1 MDRKAVAMAMSR
13 LVDTRP
19 SNQQFP
25 KTSVALPPRNNS
37 LLAALSE
44 ADRRRLAPFCER
56 ELLQCGTIV
65 SDIGDEIRHAYFP
78 VRGMLSLHGMT
89 TDGTL
94 IQIAAIDSTG
104 VVAASL
110 FPDGVAPYRTAATLP
125 CEAYKMRSA
134 VLVEE
139 CKRNSGLD
147 SLIRAFRN
155 RYATQIGQTAVCHHF
170 HGLGKR
176 LCRWLLICA
185 DCARSDTIELTQ
197 ERLAQMLGASRES
210 VSRVATRLQD
220 QSLIRQ
226 RHGRIKILNRPGLID
241 GSCDCYTS
249 DRHLVS
255 AKGNL

>member
-1 MDRKAVAMAMSR
+1 MSP
-13 LVDTRP
+13 LVQTHR
-19 SNQQFP
+19 SNQHSGN
-25 KTSVALPPRNNS
+25 TSIPPIPRNNS

-44 ADRRRLAPFCER
+44 EDRRRLAPFCER
-56 ELLQCGTIV
+56 ELLQRGTIV
-65 SDIGDEIRHAYFP
+65 SDIGDEVRHAYFP

-110 FPDGVAPYRTAATLP
+110 FLDGVAPYRTVAALP
-125 CEAYKMRSA
+125 CEAYKMRSS
-134 VLVEE
+134 VLVDE
-139 CKRNSGLD
+139 CKRNSILD
-147 SLIRAFRN
+147 SLMRNFRN
-155 RYATQIGQTAVCHHF
+155 RYSTQLGQTAVCHHF
-170 HGLGKR
+170 HGLGQR

-226 RHGRIKILNRPGLID
+226 RHGRIKILNRPGLVQ
-241 GSCDCYTS
+241 GACDCYTS
-249 DRHLVS
+249 DRHFGS
-255 AKGNL
+255 AKRNV